1 MSEKRSDNTNAEKNH
16 SGKATLA
23 AILNEVEQTPEEQWE
38 TLLQVIRQFRQSLK
52 MQPSPTEAWEAV
64 MKQIHSQDLTQQ
76 AARQQALSDLLQS
89 WEEEGDEQ
97 EQKETWEFLKQALNK
112 DRLSNRPLFPY
123 Y

>member
-1 MSEKRSDNTNAEKNH
+1 MRLAMPEKISDNTKALKK
-16 SGKATLA
+16 SGKATLT

-52 MQPSPTEAWEAV
+52 MQPSPTEAWETV
-64 MKQIHSQDLTQQ
+64 MNQIRNEDPIEQ

-97 EQKETWEFLKQALNK
+97 EH
-112 DRLSNRPLFPY
+112 S
-123 Y
+123 